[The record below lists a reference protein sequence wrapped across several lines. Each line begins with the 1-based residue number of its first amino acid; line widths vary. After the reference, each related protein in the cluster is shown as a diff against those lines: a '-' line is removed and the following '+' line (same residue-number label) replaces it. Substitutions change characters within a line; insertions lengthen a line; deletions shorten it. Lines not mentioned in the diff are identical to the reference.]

1 MRVFSKG
8 SDSGRCLTLCC
19 LYRVLAI
26 TLSWT
31 VRKNDNMLDDRV
43 LNTGR
48 QRGHTCIIPEPRDTS
63 AHRATVLIHYCW
75 TRFCL
80 PIYLFESQ
88 ITKIEHFMEIDREV
102 NKIY

>member
-8 SDSGRCLTLCC
+8 SDSGRCPTLCC

-31 VRKNDNMLDDRV
+31 VRKNDNISDDRV

-48 QRGHTCIIPEPRDTS
+48 QRGHTFEPQDTS
-63 AHRATVLIHYCW
+63 ADGATFFIHYCW
-75 TRFCL
+75 KGFVFLYIYRL
-80 PIYLFESQ
+80 IYLKANQPKLSIFW
-88 ITKIEHFMEIDREV
+88 K
-102 NKIY
+102 